1 MKNNNRV
8 LMSLVILLA
17 GIPAFAEDL
26 ETPAVEVTTGGGVDA
41 PMIELTD
48 IPTADVLDAAT
59 YATTFRFYREG
70 GLVSRLLIGPFRRVN
85 LGLSLDAQH
94 VIGGGEPDA
103 TTPDVFF
110 KLRFFDGTDILPAL
124 ALGYDSQGYIYQ
136 QPQEEFLHEE
146 KGMYL
151 VGGHEFLLPD
161 MELHAGVNVPQLDED
176 ARLYG
181 FFGLSWR
188 FIPAFALMMEYDNI
202 RNGPENRF
210 NTGGRFFVTPF
221 FNVDISARNI
231 GRKNDRGAERI
242 VRLNYVA
249 RFPF

>member
-1 MKNNNRV
+1 MTRNNWM
-8 LMSLVILLA
+8 LGLLA
-17 GIPAFAEDL
+17 VLVSIAPICAEDVI
-26 ETPAVEVTTGGGVDA
+26 TPEIETTGGGIDA
-41 PMIELTD
+41 PMIEAVD

-59 YATTFRFYREG
+59 FATTFRFYSEG

-85 LGLSLDAQH
+85 LGISFDAQH

-124 ALGYDSQGYIYQ
+124 ALGYDSQGYIFQ
-136 QPQEEFLHEE
+136 QPQKRFLHEE

-151 VGGHEFLLPD
+151 VGSHEFLLPD
-161 MELHAGVNVPQLDED
+161 MELHAGMNVPQLDKD
-176 ARLYG
+176 AKLYG
-181 FFGLSWR
+181 FFGMSWR
-188 FIPAFALMMEYDNI
+188 FVPAFALMTEYDNI
-202 RNGPENRF
+202 RNGPGNRF
-210 NTGGRFFVTPF
+210 NAGGRFFITPF
-221 FNVDISARNI
+221 FNVDVAARNI
-231 GRKNDRGAERI
+231 SRKSDRGAERI